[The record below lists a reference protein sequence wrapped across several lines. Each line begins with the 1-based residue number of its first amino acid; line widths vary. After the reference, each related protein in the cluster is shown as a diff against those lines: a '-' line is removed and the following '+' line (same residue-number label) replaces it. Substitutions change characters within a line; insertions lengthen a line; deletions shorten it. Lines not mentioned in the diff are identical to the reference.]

1 MLRGVLAAVTV
12 LALTTAAARA
22 DELSV
27 GDPAPKLEVKEFVK
41 GDPVK
46 ALENGKV
53 YVVEFWATWC
63 GPCRATIPHL
73 TELQKKHKDV
83 VFIGVSVLEHEQ
95 DFRKVKPFVTEMGD
109 KMDYRVAV
117 DAVPAGKEVTDGAM
131 AKNWMYA
138 AAQEGIPT
146 AFIVNTD
153 GKIAWIGHPGEMDKP
168 LAAVAAGTWDLKAA
182 ATEYREERARAAR
195 LRALQVKL
203 RQAQQSRDPKAILAA
218 IDDALKE
225 DPKLEPNVAG
235 VKFSLLSQTGT
246 PDAAATYA
254 RKLIDDVFKD
264 NAERLGAVAWT
275 IVDPDLVKDKKP
287 DAKLVKVALDA
298 ATKANDLEKGAN
310 ADLLDT
316 LAQAHFVNGDAAKAV
331 EAAEKAVKLEPGN
344 AEYKDRLAT
353 FKKALD
359 KK

>member
-12 LALTTAAARA
+12 LALTTAATRA
-22 DELSV
+22 AELSV

-46 ALENGKV
+46 GLEKGKV

-73 TELQKKHKDV
+73 TELQKKHKDI
-83 VFIGVSVLEHEQ
+83 VFIGVSVFER
-95 DFRKVKPFVTEMGD
+95 DVSKVKPFVAEMGE
-109 KMDYRVAV
+109 KMDYRVAT
-117 DAVPAGKEVTDGAM
+117 DAVPEGKEANDGAM
-131 AKNWMYA
+131 AKNWMDA

-153 GKIAWIGHPGEMDKP
+153 GQVAWIGHPAQMDKP

-182 ATEYREERARAAR
+182 AREFKEEKTRAAR
-195 LRALQVKL
+195 LAALAGKI
-203 RQAQQSRDPKAILAA
+203 RQAQQSRDPKAILAVVEDA
-218 IDDALKE
+218 IKE
-225 DPKLEPNVAG
+225 DAKLEPKLAG
-235 VKFSLLSQTGT
+235 LKFNILCDTA
-246 PDAAATYA
+246 PDAAVTYG
-254 RKLIDDVFKD
+254 RKLVDEVLKDSPDDL
-264 NAERLGAVAWT
+264 NTLAWN
-275 IVDPDLVKDKKP
+275 IVEPDRVKDKKP
-287 DAKLVKVALDA
+287 DAKLLKVALDA
-298 ATKANDLEKGAN
+298 ATKANELEKGAS
-310 ADLLDT
+310 ADILDT

-331 EAAEKAVKLEPGN
+331 ETAEKALKLQPDN
-344 AEYKDRLAT
+344 AEYKERLAT